1 MAIRVAH
8 PDEAVRA
15 NLFQPAGRGT
25 IEKAHDRYLHVLSA
39 VAAGST
45 NSVTWSHRYQSE
57 IQSGEGSVPVPAA

>member
-45 NSVTWSHRYQSE
+45 NSVT
-57 IQSGEGSVPVPAA
+57 